1 MEELFVE
8 NFFRQRQQERVPPP
22 RDFDE
27 NFHKE
32 KMTVKNPQNIFDLSI
47 SQNNDQKFD
56 RKSSDILVDMSIYL
70 DRLEKEIEGGYVDFA
85 DYRFTF
91 NKIRSTFKQNS
102 VEGVIELLDHLE
114 ELLDLGIPSLI
125 LKKNLNQKTKQSC

>member
-8 NFFRQRQQERVPPP
+8 NFSRQRQHERQPPS
-22 RDFDE
+22 RNFDE
-27 NFHKE
+27 EFHQK
-32 KMTVKNPQNIFDLSI
+32 KISVADPLNVFDLSVP
-47 SQNNDQKFD
+47 QNNDQKFD
-56 RKSSDILVDMSIYL
+56 RKSSDILIDMGIYL
-70 DRLEKEIEGGYVDFA
+70 DRLEREIENGYADFA

-91 NKIRSTFKQNS
+91 NKIRSAFKQNS
-102 VEGVIELLDHLE
+102 VEGVTELLDHLE